1 MPSRRLGWATITH
14 PFHPLSGQRA
24 EVLKIRRAG
33 GLDTLIVRDAQHGS
47 IAIARDWTDW
57 SLGEPVSGAHGQD
70 LQFSGEKLLELAE
83 FIGGLSTRQS
93 IDLDE
98 RVSVNHAQTS

>member
-33 GLDTLIVRDAQHGS
+33 G
-47 IAIARDWTDW
+47 
-57 SLGEPVSGAHGQD
+57 
-70 LQFSGEKLLELAE
+70 
-83 FIGGLSTRQS
+83 
-93 IDLDE
+93 
-98 RVSVNHAQTS
+98 